1 MSAYKSQSCGEM
13 EIKILGLKNG
23 FHRVAKSYT
32 CMFNTDVLRYDLQ
45 SNFNGSN
52 IFGTM
57 EICLRYG

>member
-45 SNFNGSN
+45 SNFNG
-52 IFGTM
+52 
-57 EICLRYG
+57 